1 MEMEIQDQVGHDA
14 WGLYAALLSLGYL
27 LLTFADLGINQY
39 STKTL
44 ASKPELLKTY
54 FPVLFSAKLLLTL
67 LYPFVM
73 LAVGWVLGYREES
86 LYLLFLLC
94 LIQGGN
100 QLAQF
105 FRANFQALQQFKVDA
120 WLSVAERIVL
130 IALTL
135 GLFWM
140 GMTLK
145 GFVMARLLAVVFTI
159 ILFYLLLARNHGV
172 FRPKW
177 EFPRIKEVVGLSMSF
192 ALMTIL
198 YSVHD
203 KIDQVM
209 VERLAGSVENG
220 LYAGAYRWLEAFSMY
235 LWIILPIFFARFAYY
250 SKDLAEQEKLLHFG
264 QKITAIPLM
273 FVSVFVFFFGGKLLF
288 LFDDSTPE
296 QIEVMT
302 TCLSILFLTVF
313 VNSIFSIF
321 STLLTST
328 GHEKQVNVI
337 IIAGIALNIIGNYL
351 FIPEYG
357 AVASAWTTLATYL
370 GMNLAYTVYLQVRIN
385 IALPYFQMLKLFSL
399 GGLAIGIFYGLNM
412 FSLPWWAVTMIAGMI
427 YSSLVF
433 GLGLIRISD
442 LKSLGKS

>member
-44 ASKPELLKTY
+44 ANSPNLLKTY
-54 FPVLFSAKLLLTL
+54 FPVLFSAKLFLTL
-67 LYPFVM
+67 LYPFIM
-73 LAVGWVLGYREES
+73 LGIGWALGYRQEA

-105 FRANFQALQQFKVDA
+105 FRANFQALQQFKIDA

-140 GMTLK
+140 GITLK
-145 GFVMARLLAVVFTI
+145 GFVIARLLAVVFTI

-172 FRPKW
+172 FKPRW
-177 EFPRIKEVVGLSMSF
+177 ELGRIKEVVGLSMSF

-209 VERLAGSVENG
+209 VERLAGRVENG
-220 LYAGAYRWLEAFSMY
+220 LYGGAYRWLEAFSMY
-235 LWIILPIFFARFAYY
+235 LWIVLPIFFARFAYY
-250 SKDLAEQEKLLHFG
+250 LDNLKEQEKLLHFG
-264 QKITAIPLM
+264 QKITAIPLI
-273 FVSVFVFFFGGKLLF
+273 FVSVFVFFFGEKLLF
-288 LFDDSTPE
+288 LFDESTPE
-296 QIEVMT
+296 QIQVMT
-302 TCLSILFLTVF
+302 TCLSILFLAVF
-313 VNSIFSIF
+313 FNSIFSIF

-337 IIAGIALNIIGNYL
+337 IIVGIALNIIGNAV
-351 FIPEYG
+351 FIPKYG
-357 AVASAWTTLATYL
+357 AIASAWTTFATYL
-370 GMNLAYTVYLQVRIN
+370 GMDIVYTIYLQVRVN
-385 IALPYFQMLKLFSL
+385 IALPYLQMAKLFVL
-399 GGLAIGIFYGLNM
+399 GGLTAGVFYGLT
-412 FSLPWWAVTMIAGMI
+412 FLPLPWWAVTALAGI
-427 YSSLVF
+427 VYASLVF
-433 GLGLIRISD
+433 VLRLILPSD
-442 LKSLGKS
+442 LHSLTSS

>member
-73 LAVGWVLGYREES
+73 LLVGWALGYREES

-130 IALTL
+130 VALTL

-145 GFVMARLLAVVFTI
+145 GFVMTRLLAVVFTI
-159 ILFYLLLARNHGV
+159 VLFYLLLARNHGV
-172 FRPKW
+172 FR
-177 EFPRIKEVVGLSMSF
+177 
-192 ALMTIL
+192 
-198 YSVHD
+198 
-203 KIDQVM
+203 
-209 VERLAGSVENG
+209 
-220 LYAGAYRWLEAFSMY
+220 
-235 LWIILPIFFARFAYY
+235 
-250 SKDLAEQEKLLHFG
+250 
-264 QKITAIPLM
+264 
-273 FVSVFVFFFGGKLLF
+273 
-288 LFDDSTPE
+288 
-296 QIEVMT
+296 
-302 TCLSILFLTVF
+302 
-313 VNSIFSIF
+313 
-321 STLLTST
+321 
-328 GHEKQVNVI
+328 
-337 IIAGIALNIIGNYL
+337 
-351 FIPEYG
+351 
-357 AVASAWTTLATYL
+357 AS
-370 GMNLAYTVYLQVRIN
+370 NR
-385 IALPYFQMLKLFSL
+385 
-399 GGLAIGIFYGLNM
+399 
-412 FSLPWWAVTMIAGMI
+412 
-427 YSSLVF
+427 
-433 GLGLIRISD
+433 
-442 LKSLGKS
+442 